1 VRAVAYEIE
10 NQFDDFRGQLRPI
23 VASKIQVIPEAKPL
37 TGSIRQEESRPRPA
51 DTFSDIANQY
61 LDDPTS
67 SRTAKSTTIYR
78 TTYAAFAA
86 IFETDIPAASIT
98 REMCRDALGVLQT
111 LPSNASK
118 RWPDLTLRELAAK
131 ARAEGIPA
139 MSAANVNEYMNKLST
154 LFNWAVKE
162 EKITRNPAKGLRIA
176 DLVAR
181 RDKRKPFSTV
191 QLRRIFNAPIY
202 RGCRDDGVGFAC
214 AGDAKPRRARFWI
227 PLIALWSGMRQNEIC
242 QLHTADVRKVEG
254 ILCFVVGR
262 GEAGDKHLKT
272 VASERLVPL
281 HPELIRMG
289 LPQYVDERRRAGDT
303 RLFPELSLDG
313 YGHYSSRF
321 SKWFARFL
329 LSCNAA
335 DERTCFHSFRHSF
348 RDALREAKVE
358 REIVLAMGGWTSP
371 LGSGGASVADTYGKG
386 FSTQL
391 LFDAIANVEYP
402 ALDLTHLRL

>member
-1 VRAVAYEIE
+1 MLAYEIE
-10 NQFDDFRGQLRPI
+10 KRFDAVRDQHVFDP
-23 VASKIQVIPEAKPL
+23 SEIPQRQSRA
-37 TGSIRQEESRPRPA
+37 GSIKREEQRLVPPQ
-51 DTFSDIANQY
+51 TFSDIANQY

-67 SRTAKSTTIYR
+67 SRTAKSKAIYR
-78 TTYAAFAA
+78 TTYAAFAS

-98 REMCRDALGVLQT
+98 REMCREALGVLQT

-139 MSAANVNEYMNKLST
+139 MSPANVNEYMNKLST

-202 RGCRDDGVGFAC
+202 RGCRDDGAGFAC